1 VSDISETSDPW
12 TSEAARRR
20 NAPPLKGEVPGLR
33 QSDTLQLIMELTD
46 VSGLLPH
53 ALARRTGL
61 SESELHSLRHLL
73 GGPLGP
79 NDLARTLG
87 VTSAASSGI
96 VDRLEA
102 RGHVSRRP
110 HPTDKRR
117 TVVVISDSGRT
128 EVLTQMR
135 PMFEALV
142 AADAQL
148 SPDQRTVV
156 DAYIRDIISAM
167 RTLL

>member
-1 VSDISETSDPW
+1 LTSG
-12 TSEAARRR
+12 AARRR
-20 NAPPLKGEVPGLR
+20 SAPALEGEVPGLR

-102 RGHVSRRP
+102 RGHVSRQP

-117 TVVVISDSGRT
+117 TVVAISDSGRI

-142 AADAQL
+142 AADAKLTDQ
-148 SPDQRTVV
+148 QRTVV
-156 DAYIRDIISAM
+156 DGYLRDITAAM

>member
-1 VSDISETSDPW
+1 M
-12 TSEAARRR
+12 
-20 NAPPLKGEVPGLR
+20 PGLR
-33 QSDTLQLIMELTD
+33 QSDTLQLVMELTD

-61 SESELHSLRHLL
+61 SESELHSLRHLI

-96 VDRLEA
+96 VDRLES
-102 RGHVSRRP
+102 RGHVTRQP

-128 EVLTQMR
+128 EVMAEMR

-142 AADAQL
+142 AADSL
-148 SPDQRTVV
+148 LDDEQRAVV
-156 DAYIRDIISAM
+156 DDYLRGIIAAI

>member
-1 VSDISETSDPW
+1 
-12 TSEAARRR
+12 
-20 NAPPLKGEVPGLR
+20 VPGLR

-102 RGHVSRRP
+102 RGHVSRQP

-117 TVVVISDSGRT
+117 TVVVISDSGRV
-128 EVLTQMR
+128 EVLAQMR
-135 PMFEALV
+135 PMFEGLV
-142 AADAQL
+142 AADARL
-148 SPDQRTVV
+148 SDEQRTIV
-156 DAYIRDIISAM
+156 DAYLVDIIAAM
-167 RTLL
+167 RVLL

>member
-1 VSDISETSDPW
+1 
-12 TSEAARRR
+12 
-20 NAPPLKGEVPGLR
+20 VPGLR

>member
-1 VSDISETSDPW
+1 ME
-12 TSEAARRR
+12 
-20 NAPPLKGEVPGLR
+20 GEVPGLR
-33 QSDTLQLIMELTD
+33 QSDTLQLVMELTD

-53 ALARRTGL
+53 AVARRTGL

-73 GGPLGP
+73 GGALGP
-79 NDLARTLG
+79 NDLARALG

-96 VDRLEA
+96 VDRLET
-102 RGHVSRRP
+102 RGHVSRQA

-117 TVVVISDSGRT
+117 TLVVISDSGRA
-128 EVLTQMR
+128 EVLAEMR

-142 AADAQL
+142 AADARL
-148 SPDQRTVV
+148 TPEQRTVV
-156 DAYIRDIISAM
+156 ESYLRDITAAM

>member
-1 VSDISETSDPW
+1 
-12 TSEAARRR
+12 
-20 NAPPLKGEVPGLR
+20 
-33 QSDTLQLIMELTD
+33 MELTD

-61 SESELHSLRHLL
+61 SESELHSLRHLI

-102 RGHVSRRP
+102 RGHVSRQP

-128 EVLTQMR
+128 EVMAQMR

-142 AADAQL
+142 AADAKL
-148 SPDQRTVV
+148 TAEQRRIV
-156 DAYIRDIISAM
+156 DAYLRDITAAM

>member
-1 VSDISETSDPW
+1 M
-12 TSEAARRR
+12 
-20 NAPPLKGEVPGLR
+20 PGLR
-33 QSDTLQLIMELTD
+33 QSDTLQLVMELTD

-102 RGHVSRRP
+102 RGHVSRQP

-117 TVVVISDSGRT
+117 TVVAISASGRT
-128 EVLTQMR
+128 EVLSQMR

-142 AADAQL
+142 AADAKLTDQ
-148 SPDQRTVV
+148 QRTVV
-156 DAYIRDIISAM
+156 ESYLRDITAAM

>member
-1 VSDISETSDPW
+1 M
-12 TSEAARRR
+12 
-20 NAPPLKGEVPGLR
+20 PGLR
-33 QSDTLQLIMELTD
+33 QSNTLQLIMELTD

-61 SESELHSLRHLL
+61 SESELHSLRHLIA
-73 GGPLGP
+73 GPLGP

-102 RGHVSRRP
+102 RGHVSRQP

-117 TVVVISDSGRT
+117 TVVVISDSGRS
-128 EVLTQMR
+128 EVLAEMR

-142 AADAQL
+142 AADARL
-148 SPDQRTVV
+148 GDKERPVV
-156 DAYIRDIISAM
+156 EAYVRDIISAM

>member
-1 VSDISETSDPW
+1 MSQRARHWTSD
-12 TSEAARRR
+12 AFRRKD
-20 NAPPLKGEVPGLR
+20 APPLEGEVPGLR

-61 SESELHSLRHLL
+61 SESELHSLRHLM

-96 VDRLEA
+96 VDRLES
-102 RGHVSRRP
+102 RGHVTRQP

-117 TVVVISDSGRT
+117 TVVAISDSGRT
-128 EVLTQMR
+128 EVMAEMR

-142 AADAQL
+142 AADARL
-148 SPDQRTVV
+148 RAEERPIV
-156 DAYIRDIISAM
+156 DDYLRGIIAAV

>member
-1 VSDISETSDPW
+1 M
-12 TSEAARRR
+12 
-20 NAPPLKGEVPGLR
+20 PGLR
-33 QSDTLQLIMELTD
+33 QSDTLQLVMELTD

-61 SESELHSLRHLL
+61 SESELHSLRRLIA
-73 GGPLGP
+73 GPLGP

-102 RGHVSRRP
+102 RGHVSRQP

-117 TVVVISDSGRT
+117 TVVAISASGRT
-128 EVLTQMR
+128 EVLSQMR

-142 AADAQL
+142 AADAKLTDQ
-148 SPDQRTVV
+148 QRTVV
-156 DAYIRDIISAM
+156 ESYLRDITAAM

>member
-1 VSDISETSDPW
+1 
-12 TSEAARRR
+12 
-20 NAPPLKGEVPGLR
+20 VPGLR
-33 QSDTLQLIMELTD
+33 QSNTLQLIMELTD

-61 SESELHSLRHLL
+61 SESELHSLRHLIA
-73 GGPLGP
+73 GPLGP

-102 RGHVSRRP
+102 RGHVSRQP

-117 TVVVISDSGRT
+117 TVVVISDSGRS
-128 EVLTQMR
+128 EVLTEMR

-142 AADAQL
+142 AADARL
-148 SPDQRTVV
+148 GDKERPIVE
-156 DAYIRDIISAM
+156 AYVRDIIDAM

>member
-1 VSDISETSDPW
+1 
-12 TSEAARRR
+12 
-20 NAPPLKGEVPGLR
+20 
-33 QSDTLQLIMELTD
+33 MELTD

-53 ALARRTGL
+53 SVARRTGL

-96 VDRLEA
+96 VDRLEG
-102 RGHVSRRP
+102 RGHVSRQS

-117 TVVVISDSGRT
+117 TVVVISDSGRA
-128 EVLTQMR
+128 EVLAQMR
-135 PMFEALV
+135 PMFEGLV
-142 AADAQL
+142 AADSRL
-148 SPDQRTVV
+148 NDQERATVN
-156 DAYIRDIISAM
+156 AYLRDIIAAM
-167 RTLL
+167 RILL

>member
-1 VSDISETSDPW
+1 
-12 TSEAARRR
+12 
-20 NAPPLKGEVPGLR
+20 VPGLR
-33 QSDTLQLIMELTD
+33 QSDTLQLVMELTD

-102 RGHVSRRP
+102 RGHVSRQP

-117 TVVVISDSGRT
+117 TVVAISASGRT
-128 EVLTQMR
+128 EVLSQMR

-142 AADAQL
+142 AADAKLTDQ
-148 SPDQRTVV
+148 QRTVV
-156 DAYIRDIISAM
+156 EGYLRDITAAM

>member
-1 VSDISETSDPW
+1 MQ
-12 TSEAARRR
+12 
-20 NAPPLKGEVPGLR
+20 GLR
-33 QSDTLQLIMELTD
+33 QSNTLQLIMELTD

-61 SESELHSLRHLL
+61 SESELHSLRHLIA
-73 GGPLGP
+73 GPLGP

-102 RGHVSRRP
+102 RGHVSRQP

-117 TVVVISDSGRT
+117 TVVVISDSGRS
-128 EVLTQMR
+128 EVLAEMR

-142 AADAQL
+142 AADNRL
-148 SPDQRTVV
+148 GDKERPVV
-156 DAYIRDIISAM
+156 EAYVRDIINAM

>member
-1 VSDISETSDPW
+1 MSDITQTSSPW
-12 TSEAARRR
+12 TSGATRRKD
-20 NAPPLKGEVPGLR
+20 APPLEGEVPGLR

-102 RGHVSRRP
+102 RGHVSRQP

-117 TVVVISDSGRT
+117 TVVVISDSGRV
-128 EVLTQMR
+128 EVLAQMR
-135 PMFEALV
+135 PMFEGLV
-142 AADAQL
+142 AADARL
-148 SPDQRTVV
+148 SDEQRTIV
-156 DAYIRDIISAM
+156 DAYLVDIIAAM
-167 RTLL
+167 RVLL